1 MISGLLK
8 SPYNN
13 EVPMLRRMLPLTLAL
28 LLPAFLLGPVHAAPA
43 SQAASASISK
53 ITSVEGITEY
63 QLPNG
68 LKVLLFPDAS
78 QDTITV
84 SVTYLVGSRHEGYG
98 ESGMAHLLEHMLFKG
113 TPRHPDLNNEFQRH
127 GARYNGSTSFDR
139 TNYYETFAANE
150 KNLDWALGLEADRMV
165 NSNVAKKDLD
175 SEMTVVRNEFEA
187 GENSP
192 HGVLRERMAATAY
205 LWHNYGRAIIGARS
219 DIENVPIERLQSFYR
234 NHYQPDNAVLLVSGR
249 FDEVA
254 ALRLVER
261 HFGNTPRPTRTLVAT
276 YTSEPIQDGE
286 RSVTLRRAGE
296 VQIVSALY
304 HLPPGSH
311 ADFAAADI
319 LVTALTKV
327 PGGRLHR
334 SLVETGKASN
344 VYGGDQQERD
354 AGYAYFGASL
364 RKDMPV
370 DAARTALIATL
381 EGIADE
387 PVTDNEVER
396 ARTQLLND
404 IEMALTNPR
413 ELGIA
418 LSEFI
423 AMGDWRLFFVYRDR
437 LREVKHEDVQRVATQ
452 YLKTANRTLGIFVPT
467 PQPDRAEIPPLPDV
481 AALVKEYKGA
491 AAVAAGEVFD
501 PTPANIDARTIVREL
516 PGGMKLALLPKKT
529 RGGTVV
535 AQLTLRWGDEQSK
548 MGRSAACGLASAML
562 MRGTTKHTRE
572 QLRDEFDRLKASVG
586 VGGEGASIETLRP
599 NLPAV
604 LRLVAEVLR
613 EPAFPAS
620 EFEQLKRS
628 ALTRIESQKSDPN
641 ALAGLQLARHLNP
654 YATEHWHYTPTLD
667 ERMQRLESVSL
678 EDLRRCHDDFYGASN
693 GELVVVGDFDATEIT
708 RLVQDLFGDWKSPRP
723 FTRIA
728 GRYHDAPA
736 INRNLDTPD
745 KANSVFQA
753 GLNLPLRDDQPDYPA
768 LALGNYLLGGSAD
781 ARLSRRIRE
790 QEGLSYSVR
799 SWLSA
804 GSIDAVGEFGI
815 SAIYAPQNRA
825 RIESEILEVLRL
837 VQREGFSDAEVA
849 AARTG
854 YLELRKLSRTQ
865 DGALAGRLANNLYLG
880 RRFAWDADFDAK
892 IAALTPQ
899 QIQNALKRHL
909 DPLKLSIV
917 KAGDFSRIA
926 GGSVSADQKK

>member
-1 MISGLLK
+1 
-8 SPYNN
+8 
-13 EVPMLRRMLPLTLAL
+13 MLRRILPLTLAL
-28 LLPAFLLGPVHAAPA
+28 LLPAFLLAPVHAAPSGA
-43 SQAASASISK
+43 EASASIGK
-53 ITSVEGITEY
+53 IASVEGITEY
-63 QLPNG
+63 RLPNG
-68 LKVLLFPDAS
+68 LKLLLFPDAT

-84 SVTYLVGSRHEGYG
+84 NVTYLVGSRHEGYG

-113 TPRHPDLNNEFQRH
+113 TPRHPDIKNEFQRY
-127 GARYNGSTSFDR
+127 GARFNGSTSFDR
-139 TNYYETFAANE
+139 TNYYETFAAKE
-150 KNLDWALGLEADRMV
+150 KNLDWALSLEADRMV

-175 SEMTVVRNEFEA
+175 SEMSVVRNEFEA

-219 DIENVPIERLQSFYR
+219 DIENVPIERLQAFYR
-234 NHYQPDNAVLLVSGR
+234 HYYQPDNAVLLVSGR
-249 FDEVA
+249 FDEA
-254 ALRLVER
+254 TALGLVER
-261 HFGNTPRPTRTLVAT
+261 HFGKTPRPTRALTAT
-276 YTSEPIQDGE
+276 YTREPTQDGE

-311 ADFAAADI
+311 ADYAALDI
-319 LVTALTKV
+319 LITALTKV

-344 VYGGDQQERD
+344 VYGSDRQQRE
-354 AGYAYFGASL
+354 AGYGYFGASL
-364 RKDMPV
+364 HKDMALE
-370 DAARTALIATL
+370 AARASLIATL
-381 EGIADE
+381 EGIPGE
-387 PVTDNEVER
+387 PVTEDEVER

-404 IEMALTNPR
+404 IDLALANPR

-423 AMGDWRLFFVYRDR
+423 ALGDWRLFFLYRDR
-437 LREVKHEDVQRVATQ
+437 LREVKREDVQRVATR
-452 YLKTANRTLGIFVPT
+452 YFKTANRTLGMFVPT
-467 PQPDRAEIPPLPDV
+467 PQPDRAEIPPPPDV
-481 AALVKEYKGA
+481 AALVKDYKGA
-491 AAVAAGEVFD
+491 ALVAAGETFD
-501 PTPANIDARTIVREL
+501 PTPANIDARTSVREL

-548 MGRSAACGLASAML
+548 TGRSAACGLTSAML
-562 MRGTTKHTRE
+562 TRGTKKHTRE
-572 QLRDEFDRLKASVG
+572 QLRNEFDRLQASVG
-586 VGGEGASIETLRP
+586 VGGEGASIETRRP

-604 LRLVAEVLR
+604 LRLVAEILR

-620 EFEQLKRS
+620 ELEQLKRS
-628 ALTRIESQKSDPN
+628 ALTSIESQKSEPS
-641 ALAGLQLARHLNP
+641 ALAGLQLARHLDP
-654 YATEHWHYTPTLD
+654 YPPEHWLYTPTLD
-667 ERMQRLESVSL
+667 ERIERLQSVNI
-678 EDLRRCHDDFYGASN
+678 EDLRRCHQEFYGASN
-693 GELVVVGDFDATEIT
+693 SELAVVGDFDAEEIT
-708 RLVQDLFGDWKSPRP
+708 RLAQELFGDWINPRP

-728 GRYHDAPA
+728 GRYHDAPS

-745 KANSVFQA
+745 KANAIFRA
-753 GLNLPLRDDQPDYPA
+753 GLNLRLRDDHPDYPA
-768 LALGNYLLGGSAD
+768 LALGNYLLGGSSD

-804 GSIDAVGEFGI
+804 GAIDAVGEFGL

-825 RIESEILEVLRL
+825 RIETQILDVLQQAL
-837 VQREGFSDAEVA
+837 REGFGAEEVA
-849 AARTG
+849 AAKKG
-854 YLELRKLSRTQ
+854 YLESRKLNRTQ
-865 DGALAGRLANNLYLG
+865 DAAIAGRLAGNLYLG
-880 RRFAWDADFDAK
+880 RRFAWDADFEAR

-917 KAGDFSRIA
+917 KAGDFTRVA
-926 GGSVSADQKK
+926 EGSIGADKKN

>member
-1 MISGLLK
+1 
-8 SPYNN
+8 
-13 EVPMLRRMLPLTLAL
+13 MLRRILPLTLAL
-28 LLPAFLLGPVHAAPA
+28 LLPAFLLAPVHAAPA
-43 SQAASASISK
+43 STAASASIRK
-53 ITSVEGITEY
+53 IASVEGITEY
-63 QLPNG
+63 RLPNG

-98 ESGMAHLLEHMLFKG
+98 EYGMAHLLEHMQFKG
-113 TPRHPDLNNEFQRH
+113 TPQHPDIKNEFQRR
-127 GARYNGSTSFDR
+127 GARFNASTSFDR
-139 TNYYETFAANE
+139 TNYYETLAANE
-150 KNLDWALGLEADRMV
+150 SNLDWALELEADRMV
-165 NSNVAKKDLD
+165 NSKVSKEDLE

-192 HGVLRERMAATAY
+192 YGVLGERMAATAY
-205 LWHNYGRAIIGARS
+205 LWHNYGHAIIGARS
-219 DIENVPIERLQSFYR
+219 DIENVPIERLQAFYR
-234 NHYQPDNAVLLVSGR
+234 KYYQPDNAVLLISGK
-249 FDEVA
+249 FDEAA
-254 ALRLVER
+254 ALGLVEH
-261 HFGNTPRPTRTLVAT
+261 HFGNTPRPARALIAT
-276 YTSEPIQDGE
+276 YTAEPTQDGE

-296 VQIVSALY
+296 VQLVGALY
-304 HLPPGSH
+304 HVPPGSH
-311 ADFAAADI
+311 ADYAALDI
-319 LVTALTKV
+319 LITALTKV

-334 SLVETGKASN
+334 SLVESGKASN
-344 VYGGDQQERD
+344 VYGGDQQQRE

-364 RKDMPV
+364 RKDMPL

-381 EGIADE
+381 EGMAAD
-387 PVTDNEVER
+387 PITDDEVER
-396 ARTQLLND
+396 ARTQLQND

-423 AMGDWRLFFVYRDR
+423 AMGDWRLFFLYRDR
-437 LREVKHEDVQRVATQ
+437 LREVKREDVQRVATR
-452 YLKTANRTLGIFVPT
+452 YLKSANRTLGIFVPT
-467 PQPDRAEIPPLPDV
+467 PQPDRAEIPPAPDV
-481 AALVKEYKGA
+481 AALVKDYKGA

-501 PTPANIDARTIVREL
+501 PTPANIDARTSVRQL

-548 MGRSAACGLASAML
+548 MGRSAACSLASAML

-572 QLRDEFDRLKASVG
+572 QLRDEFDRLKAGVS
-586 VGGEGASIETLRP
+586 VGGERSSIETLRP

-628 ALTRIESQKSDPN
+628 ALTGIEGMKSDPN

-654 YATEHWHYTPTLD
+654 YPPEHWLYTPTLE
-667 ERMQRLESVSL
+667 ERMQRLQSVSI
-678 EDLRRCHDDFYGASN
+678 EDLRRCHDEFYGASN
-693 GELVVVGDFDATEIT
+693 AELAVVGDFDAEEIT
-708 RLVQDLFGDWKSPRP
+708 RLAQDLFGDWKSPRP

-728 GRYHDAPA
+728 DSYHDVPA

-745 KANSVFQA
+745 KANAVFRA

-768 LALGNYLLGGSAD
+768 LALGNYLLGGSSD

-825 RIESEILEVLRL
+825 RIETEILEVLRQVL
-837 VQREGFSDAEVA
+837 REGFSDAEVA
-849 AARTG
+849 AARKG
-854 YLELRKLSRTQ
+854 YLALRKLSRTQ
-865 DGALAGRLANNLYLG
+865 DGALAERLANNLYLG

-899 QIQNALKRHL
+899 QIQSALKRYL
-909 DPLKLSIV
+909 DPHKLSIV
-917 KAGDFSRIA
+917 KAGDFTRIA
-926 GGSVSADQKK
+926 EGSFGADKKN